1 MSPKEQNVS
10 SPNLKL
16 KCTNI
21 KFQINHGALPNNIQ
35 YTFPNNNN
43 SHQYDK
49 QFTVINQYYYESSDN
64 DLIENML

>member
-21 KFQINHGALPNNIQ
+21 KSQINHGTVPNNIQ

-43 SHQYDK
+43 SQQYDK
-49 QFTVINQYYYESSDN
+49 QFTFINQYYYGYSDSE
-64 DLIENML
+64 LIENTL